1 MGELFYIFCLKKKFQ
16 ETFIKK
22 KSFNLI
28 EKNYSILVFDHMLNQ
43 SRREIINYS
52 KNFNCIS
59 IALPHGLKLF
69 SHKKKESNKKRKA
82 EVSTWKIFDKVV
94 FPNNLNKFY
103 SIEKKILK
111 SNFFKLRFT

>member
-1 MGELFYIFCLKKKFQ
+1 MNKITSKIGGIILYILFEKKFQ

-69 SHKKKESNKKRKA
+69 SHKKKSLIKREK
-82 EVSTWKIFDKVV
+82 
-94 FPNNLNKFY
+94 P
-103 SIEKKILK
+103 SIYME
-111 SNFFKLRFT
+111 NF